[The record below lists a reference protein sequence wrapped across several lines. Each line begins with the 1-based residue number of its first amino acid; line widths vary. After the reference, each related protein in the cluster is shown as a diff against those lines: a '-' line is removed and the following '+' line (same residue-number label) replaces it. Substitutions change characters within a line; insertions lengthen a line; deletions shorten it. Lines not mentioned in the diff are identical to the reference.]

1 MSREASVA
9 ATQIVARSLKIS
21 ATTHLLVASIAAGVA
36 ANAAVALRFLGLG
49 GQAVLLAVVFASLAA
64 GSSAVAADVY
74 SRSSQVMN
82 SLKSIGATRSSLS
95 SAVVFAV
102 IGYGAGGATLGAVAG
117 LGIGAGLG
125 PGAPD
130 GAALLELVAV
140 ILAACAGMSAGVFLG
155 ARRAWSA

>member
-1 MSREASVA
+1 MSREASVV

-21 ATTHLLVASIAAGVA
+21 AATHLLVAATAAGVA
-36 ANAAVALRFLGLG
+36 VNAVVAMRFMGLG

-74 SRSSQVMN
+74 SRSSQVVS
-82 SLKSIGATRSSLS
+82 SLKSIGATRTSLS

-102 IGYGAGGATLGAVAG
+102 IGYGAGGATIGAILGLA
-117 LGIGAGLG
+117 LGAGLG
-125 PGAPD
+125 PGPLD
-130 GAALLELVAV
+130 GAALIQFIAV
-140 ILAACAGMSAGVFLG
+140 ILAACAGVSAGVFIG